1 MKVTRDLLS
10 PVILASMDIASGPH
24 WSKPSDFK
32 GEAEGNLLSQAW
44 LGLPSSLPLQGD
56 SEPSLTHGQCPD
68 RPARLNQRYSSTSLS
83 PSSSSCNS
91 DCSYLKTEIWSS
103 LKLKES
109 NKDIEVLPLRVNRIG
124 SLIEALPFRVNRID
138 ALLKKNKKLEW
149 KKRGLRLVIHPDFWQ
164 ALMVGSDGKS
174 PPVTK
179 VLRTNGSSLILE
191 HWGKNSSIFFLLN
204 IPGKLASLSVC
215 I

>member
-10 PVILASMDIASGPH
+10 PVIPASMDIASGQH

-32 GEAEGNLLSQAW
+32 GGAVGNLLSRAW
-44 LGLPSSLPLQGD
+44 SVLPSSCPCD
-56 SEPSLTHGQCPD
+56 SEPSLAHGQCPD
-68 RPARLNQRYSSTSLS
+68 HPARRNQRCSSTSLS
-83 PSSSSCNS
+83 PSSCSCNS
-91 DCSYLKTEIWSS
+91 DCSYLKTAWSS

-109 NKDIEVLPLRVNRIG
+109 NKDIEVLPLRI
-124 SLIEALPFRVNRID
+124 NRID
-138 ALLKKNKKLEW
+138 ALLKKKK
-149 KKRGLRLVIHPDFWQ
+149 KKTGLREEGAEIGYPPNFWQ

-179 VLRTNGSSLILE
+179 VLRTNGSSPILE
-191 HWGKNSSIFFLLN
+191 HWGKNSSMSFLLN